1 MLVYRGGPALSEFRA
16 AKLLRRIQ
24 VEHPAVVS
32 VAAEDV
38 YFVHGCEAISDAV
51 ENVLRDLL
59 GCKSVSA
66 PRPAGRLHLVVPRP
80 GTISPWSS
88 KATDVA
94 VNSGLTLERIEK
106 GVAYYVELSDPS
118 SAPEIAGYL
127 HDRMTETV
135 LGSMQAAAELFADEV
150 ARPLSEVDVLGL
162 GKKAVAQANEDY
174 GLALAEAEID
184 YLCGLFEDLGRNPT
198 DVELVM
204 FSQVNS
210 EHCRH
215 KTFNA
220 AWTLDGER
228 QAKTLFEMIKNTYE
242 RTPGGVLSAYSDNAA
257 VMSGGVGGRYF
268 ADAGTSVYGYH
279 REPIHW
285 AIKAETHNH
294 PTAVAPYPGAATG
307 MGGEIRDEAATGRG
321 GEPKMGLSGFSVSN
335 LRIPG
340 HRRPWEEDYGKPDRV
355 ASALEIMLEA
365 PLGSA
370 GFGNEYGR
378 PNVAGYFRTYERAS
392 GKIAYGYHKPI
403 MLAGGSA
410 DLRPEH
416 VHKDRLADGA
426 VIVVLGGPAMRIGL
440 GGGTA
445 SSMDSGASSAALDF
459 ASVQRGNAEMQRRCQ
474 EVINACWALGADNPI
489 VSIHDVGA
497 GGLANALP
505 ELGHDSGRGGVFELR
520 SIPSAEPGLSPME
533 IWCNEAQ
540 ERFVLG
546 TGEEGL
552 GVLRALCERE
562 RCPFAVVGRA
572 TAEPRLVLTDSLFAS
587 TPIDLPTS
595 ALFGRPVEKTVEC
608 SSPSPHLPAFVEDG
622 IELADAV
629 KRVLQL
635 PAVASKKFLITIGD
649 RNVGGLIVQE
659 QMVGPWQVPVS
670 DVAVAALAFDADS
683 GQAMSLGERAPVAQI
698 DAAASARMAVGEA
711 ITNILAADVERLS
724 DVKLSANW
732 MAAAGYGGEDAALFK
747 AVRALGEDFC
757 PALGLAIP
765 VGKDSLSMRTVW
777 DSDGEERCVISP
789 LSVVISAFAPVADV
803 RRTLSPQLALSGD
816 SVLILLDLGDGR
828 NRLGGSALAQVY
840 NQLGDEAPDIDPAGL
855 AQLFESVVELKKSD
869 LLLAYHDRSDGGLL
883 ATACEMAFASRCG
896 LSLDLSA
903 LPGSDLEKLFNEEL
917 GVVVQVRSADAD
929 RAMALLSEHLG
940 GRAAIIGH
948 PSRDQTISIVTGGA
962 AYSASRSELEGWWA
976 ETSYAMQKIRDNPR
990 CAEAEL
996 EAVGDDDDPGLR
1008 TSVNFG
1014 LLPPAPPGAAS
1025 RPPRVAVLR
1034 EEGVNGHIEAA
1045 AAFDAAGFSSV
1056 DVHMSDVMS
1065 GRVDLA
1071 DFNGLVA
1078 CGGFSYGDALGAGE
1092 GWAKSILLQDELR
1105 GIFAAFFARP
1115 DTFAL
1120 GICNGCQML
1129 ASLRDIIPGA
1139 GAWPR
1144 FVRNTSEQF
1153 EARLVSVRVK
1163 ESPSVFFRNMAGS
1176 VLPVPVAHGEGR
1188 AQFPDEESLEATLS
1202 AGLVPLQ
1209 YVDNRHRV
1217 TETYPHNP
1225 NGSALAVACLTTDD
1239 GRVTVL
1245 MPHPERAFMKR
1256 QLPGRGGAGRYSE
1269 WLRFFQNARAW
1280 IGAGRP

>member
-16 AKLLRRIQ
+16 ARLLRRIQ

-38 YFVHGCEAISDAV
+38 YFVHASEALSDA
-51 ENVLRDLL
+51 EETVLQDLL
-59 GCKSVSA
+59 GCASVPA

-88 KATDVA
+88 KATDIA
-94 VNSGLTLERIEK
+94 VNSGLGLQRIEK
-106 GVAYYVELSDPS
+106 GVAYYLELSDPS
-118 SAPEIAGYL
+118 SSPELAGYL

-135 LGSMQAAAELFADEV
+135 LGSMQAAAELFADEL
-150 ARPLSEVDVLGL
+150 ARPLSELDVLGL
-162 GKKAVAQANEDY
+162 GRKAVAQANEDY

-220 AWTLDGER
+220 AWIIDGER

-268 ADAGTSVYGYH
+268 ADAGTGVYGYH

-307 MGGEIRDEAATGRG
+307 VGGEIRDEAATGRG

-392 GKIAYGYHKPI
+392 GQIAYGYHKPI

-410 DLRPEH
+410 EVRPEH

-489 VSIHDVGA
+489 VSVHDVGA

-505 ELGHDSGRGGVFELR
+505 ELVHDSDMGESSSCGAFRAPSRACPRWRSGATRPRSVSSSRPARRGWTC
-520 SIPSAEPGLSPME
+520 S
-533 IWCNEAQ
+533 
-540 ERFVLG
+540 
-546 TGEEGL
+546 
-552 GVLRALCERE
+552 RALCERE

-572 TAEPRLVLTDSLFAS
+572 TAEPRLVLTDSLFTG

-608 SSPSPHLPAFVEDG
+608 SSPSPHLSAFVPDG
-622 IELADAV
+622 IELAEAV

-711 ITNILAADVERLS
+711 ITNILAADVQRLS

-732 MAAAGYGGEDAALFK
+732 MAAAGYGGEDAALFR

-777 DSDGEERCVISP
+777 DANGEERCVISP

-840 NQLGDEAPDIDPAGL
+840 NQLGDEAPDVDPAVL
-855 AQLFESVVELKKSD
+855 TQLFESVVELKKSD

-896 LSLDLSA
+896 LSLDLSQ
-903 LPGSDLEKLFNEEL
+903 LPGSVLGKLFNEEL
-917 GVVVQVRSADAD
+917 GAVVQVRRADAD

-948 PSRDQTISIVTGGA
+948 PTRDQTISIVAGA
-962 AYSASRSELEGWWA
+962 TVYSASRSELEGWWA
-976 ETSYAMQKIRDNPR
+976 ETSYEMQKIRDNPQ
-990 CAEAEL
+990 CAEAEFA
-996 EAVGDDDDPGLR
+996 AVGDDDDPGLR
-1008 TSVNFG
+1008 TSVSFG
-1014 LLPPAPPGAAS
+1014 LLPLAPPGRPPGRPGWPCSERRASTGTSRRPRPSTPRAS
-1025 RPPRVAVLR
+1025 R
-1034 EEGVNGHIEAA
+1034 
-1045 AAFDAAGFSSV
+1045 
-1056 DVHMSDVMS
+1056 
-1065 GRVDLA
+1065 
-1071 DFNGLVA
+1071 
-1078 CGGFSYGDALGAGE
+1078 
-1092 GWAKSILLQDELR
+1092 
-1105 GIFAAFFARP
+1105 
-1115 DTFAL
+1115 
-1120 GICNGCQML
+1120 
-1129 ASLRDIIPGA
+1129 AS
-1139 GAWPR
+1139 
-1144 FVRNTSEQF
+1144 TC
-1153 EARLVSVRVK
+1153 
-1163 ESPSVFFRNMAGS
+1163 
-1176 VLPVPVAHGEGR
+1176 
-1188 AQFPDEESLEATLS
+1188 T
-1202 AGLVPLQ
+1202 
-1209 YVDNRHRV
+1209 
-1217 TETYPHNP
+1217 
-1225 NGSALAVACLTTDD
+1225 
-1239 GRVTVL
+1239 
-1245 MPHPERAFMKR
+1245 
-1256 QLPGRGGAGRYSE
+1256 
-1269 WLRFFQNARAW
+1269 
-1280 IGAGRP
+1280 